1 VCSTRPTGFP
11 CAREPSSPWPDPA
24 HRPRQSTHRID
35 CPASL
40 PPSFLAPRDFPLP
53 SLAHRLTLKTS
64 LAPPPPSASAL
75 ALLYIYA
82 HRPVHPLPCL
92 YAPAGSCVALD
103 SQHTPVMDS
112 GSSSASA
119 PSSSLSCRLDAVR
132 RCVATAARAAGWALG
147 VLLTCVF
154 AVGTRS
160 FPSPPWMLF
169 FVE

>member
-24 HRPRQSTHRID
+24 HRPRQSMHRID
-35 CPASL
+35 CLVSL
-40 PPSFLAPRDFPLP
+40 PPSFLAPRDSPLP

-132 RCVATAARAAGWALG
+132 RCAATAARAAGWALG

-154 AVGTRS
+154 AVGTRP
-160 FPSPPWMLF
+160 FPSPPWLLF